1 MICCRIKA
9 EESTILA
16 ELEEVNKNL
25 EETLLE
31 NAYFNSFRDHML
43 GQPILGSR
51 ENISNV
57 SEEMIRDFHANHY
70 HAQNMVVVGTGNI
83 NHKELEDWSDK
94 YFGNLPKKAPEGFVE
109 KNTEKCI
116 FTPSMMFIRDD

>member
-1 MICCRIKA
+1 MLQNARYHPNDIKA

-16 ELEEVNKNL
+16 ELEEVNKNF

-57 SEEMIRDFHANHY
+57 N
-70 HAQNMVVVGTGNI
+70 
-83 NHKELEDWSDK
+83 
-94 YFGNLPKKAPEGFVE
+94 
-109 KNTEKCI
+109 
-116 FTPSMMFIRDD
+116 